1 MQIVRLTQTAPK
13 RRKLLLVDPYPR
25 ENPYHLGPSE
35 RKAIWFPKLSLPAIA
50 AYTPEHW
57 DVEIQD
63 ESVRAIDLEYT
74 ADLVGISVMTCYAP
88 RAYQLA
94 AEFRKRGVPV
104 ILGGVHPTYCSDEA
118 LQHGDAIVTGEA
130 EDSWPRLV
138 AGFEAGRMQRH
149 SKMEKFPALENYK
162 PPRVELLSDDA
173 YMTRMCTF
181 TTRGCHFDCEFCSV
195 SPFNGKSTRR
205 RPGPEVI
212 AEMRRVKQWVA
223 AELVARM
230 GKGSVWDA
238 LKVMAK
244 LRMGIVDGSI
254 FAFVDDLHNSNRA
267 YCRELWAALKP
278 LNIKW
283 GCQST
288 LFLGDDE
295 EMVKLAAESGCVSVF
310 VGMESI
316 FEESLGETHKPFNRV
331 KKFEEEIKMFHDH
344 GIMVNPGIV
353 FGFDNDDES
362 VFERTVEFLIKNHCE
377 LAYFNVLTPLP
388 GTPLHARLE
397 AAGRIYA
404 RNWAHYDGK
413 YVTFHP
419 KRMTPEQ
426 LQEGFYWAN
435 HTFYSLPNIWR
446 RVSNTSQRIIPR
458 FVMNREFRR
467 VIKRACP
474 QGRLSPVAGVIKA
487 LQAKIPS
494 VQMENPIPN
503 ALLALKK
510 VSGQV
515 DKFLSV
521 KARKHEKLTALTVEL
536 DGEFYC
542 EAVPLRKIAEA
553 VGTPCYVY
561 SHATLVRQFRSFDSA
576 FSEVPHMVAY
586 AIKANSNL
594 ALLRLLAN
602 EGAGGDIVSGGELYR
617 ALQVGIEPQRI
628 VFAGVGKSDDEVRYA
643 LRSNILMFNVESS
656 AELRAIDRVAGEMRT
671 KARGAPRLNPDIA
684 SQTHPYIST
693 GLHKKTIGGNAEPG
707 RAEGKRGTT
716 LPHTA

>member
-63 ESVRAIDLEYT
+63 EAVREIDLEYP

-94 AEFRKRGVPV
+94 DEFRQRGVPV
-104 ILGGVHPTYCSDEA
+104 VLGGVHPTYCPDEA
-118 LQHGDAIVTGEA
+118 LQHCDAIVTGEA

-138 AGFEAGRMQRH
+138 ADFEAGRMLRH
-149 SKMEKFPALENYK
+149 YKMEKFPALENYK

-205 RPGPEVI
+205 RPVPEVI
-212 AEMRRVKQWVA
+212 SEITRVKQWVA
-223 AELVARM
+223 GELVARM
-230 GKGSVWDA
+230 GKGSLRDA
-238 LKVMAK
+238 LKILTKIRLSME
-244 LRMGIVDGSI
+244 DGSI

-295 EMVKLAAESGCVSVF
+295 EMVKLAADSGCVSVF

-362 VFERTVEFLIKNHCE
+362 VFERTVEFLIKNRCE
-377 LAYFNVLTPLP
+377 LAYFNILTPLP
-388 GTPLHARLE
+388 GTPLYTRYE
-397 AAGRIYA
+397 AAGRIFD

-413 YVTFHP
+413 YVTFYP
-419 KRMTPEQ
+419 TRMTSEQ
-426 LQEGFYWAN
+426 LQEGYYWAQ

-446 RVSNTSQRIIPR
+446 RISHTSQRFVPR
-458 FVMNREFRR
+458 LEMNRQFRR
-467 VIKRACP
+467 VINRACP
-474 QGRLSPVAGVIKA
+474 KGRLSPVAGVIKA

-494 VQMENPIPN
+494 VEMENPIPN

-536 DGEFYC
+536 EGALDHFNAAELKKKLADAARQAKLDIIVNFEHLRHVTPQALQTLLDGEFFKQ
-542 EAVPLRKIAEA
+542 AAPSVRVRFRKLRAA
-553 VGTPCYVY
+553 
-561 SHATLVRQFRSFDSA
+561 FDSA
-576 FSEVPHMVAY
+576 
-586 AIKANSNL
+586 L
-594 ALLRLLAN
+594 AGMSFHGLDLL
-602 EGAGGDIVSGGELYR
+602 EED
-617 ALQVGIEPQRI
+617 LQD
-628 VFAGVGKSDDEVRYA
+628 A
-643 LRSNILMFNVESS
+643 
-656 AELRAIDRVAGEMRT
+656 
-671 KARGAPRLNPDIA
+671 
-684 SQTHPYIST
+684 
-693 GLHKKTIGGNAEPG
+693 
-707 RAEGKRGTT
+707 
-716 LPHTA
+716 

>member
-63 ESVRAIDLEYT
+63 EAVREIDLEHP

-94 AEFRKRGVPV
+94 DEFRKRGVPV
-104 ILGGVHPTYCSDEA
+104 VLGGVHPTYCPDEA
-118 LQHGDAIVTGEA
+118 LQHCDAIVTGEA

-138 AGFEAGRMQRH
+138 ADFEAGSMQRH
-149 SKMEKFPALENYK
+149 YKMEKFPALENYK

-205 RPGPEVI
+205 RPVTEVI
-212 AEMRRVKQWVA
+212 SEITRVKQWVA
-223 AELVARM
+223 GELVARM
-230 GKGSVWDA
+230 GKGSLRAA
-238 LKVMAK
+238 LKILTKIRLSME
-244 LRMGIVDGSI
+244 DGSI

-295 EMVKLAAESGCVSVF
+295 EMVKLAADSGCVSVF

-362 VFERTVEFLIKNHCE
+362 VFERTVEFLIKNRCE
-377 LAYFNVLTPLP
+377 LAYFNILTPLP
-388 GTPLHARLE
+388 GTPLYTRYE
-397 AAGRIYA
+397 AAGRIFD

-413 YVTFHP
+413 YVTFYP
-419 KRMTPEQ
+419 TRMTSEQ
-426 LQEGFYWAN
+426 LQEGYYWAQ

-446 RVSNTSQRIIPR
+446 RISHTSQRFVPR
-458 FVMNREFRR
+458 LEMNRQFRR
-467 VIKRACP
+467 VINRACP
-474 QGRLSPVAGVIKA
+474 KGRLSPVAGVIKA

-494 VQMENPIPN
+494 VEMENPIPN

-536 DGEFYC
+536 EGALDHFNAAELKKKLADAARQAKLDIIVNFEHLRHVTPQALQTLLDGEFFKQ
-542 EAVPLRKIAEA
+542 AAPSVRVRFRKLRAA
-553 VGTPCYVY
+553 
-561 SHATLVRQFRSFDSA
+561 FDSA
-576 FSEVPHMVAY
+576 
-586 AIKANSNL
+586 L
-594 ALLRLLAN
+594 AGMSFHGLDLL
-602 EGAGGDIVSGGELYR
+602 EED
-617 ALQVGIEPQRI
+617 LQD
-628 VFAGVGKSDDEVRYA
+628 A
-643 LRSNILMFNVESS
+643 
-656 AELRAIDRVAGEMRT
+656 
-671 KARGAPRLNPDIA
+671 
-684 SQTHPYIST
+684 
-693 GLHKKTIGGNAEPG
+693 
-707 RAEGKRGTT
+707 
-716 LPHTA
+716 